1 MTIKGVVFDFNGTLF
16 WDTKLHNEAWDIFL
30 EKSGIRLTDREKVE
44 KIHGKNNKDIIS
56 SLFPGQLAREEIS
69 ELSIEKERNYQKIR
83 NFSEVEK
90 DIFAKN

>member
-16 WDTKLHNEAWDIFL
+16 WDTKLHNEAWD
-30 EKSGIRLTDREKVE
+30 
-44 KIHGKNNKDIIS
+44 IHGKNNKDIIS

-83 NFSEVEK
+83 NFSEVDK
-90 DIFAKN
+90 DIFAKD